1 MRLMVLCLVFGFGFN
16 MRAGERPGDWNGNY
30 LPCDRHRELLKHER
44 MSLGVR
50 ISTSNPVLAEQFLRA
65 MDFWARI
72 LDMDWHEENTQE
84 CSIQLVDGRREL
96 FKETL
101 QAARAQFPD
110 QPAFQGWIAFN
121 PNMDLTETEL
131 YLTSVHELGHM
142 LGLPHNPSAWS
153 VMYYLSLEGSVSL
166 DTADLASLA
175 ARHKLRAT
183 QARQNAGGRGYTVAN
198 VLTTSERP
206 LVAVREMESRTNPQ
220 GQH

>member
-1 MRLMVLCLVFGFGFN
+1 MRLLMLCLVLGST
-16 MRAGERPGDWNGNY
+16 MRAGERPGDWHGNY
-30 LPCDRHRELLKHER
+30 APCHRHRELQKQER

-50 ISTSNPVLAEQFLRA
+50 ISTTNPVLAAQFLRA
-65 MDFWARI
+65 MDFWAGI
-72 LDMDWHEENTQE
+72 LDMDWYEEDTPD
-84 CSIQLVDGRREL
+84 CSIQLVDGGPDL

-121 PNMDLTETEL
+121 PKMDLTDSEL

-153 VMYYLSLEGSVSL
+153 VMFYLSLDASVSL

-175 ARHKLRAT
+175 ARHKLRVAKLDKPLAVT
-183 QARQNAGGRGYTVAN
+183 GTPSRTSPTNEIPRITVK
-198 VLTTSERP
+198 
-206 LVAVREMESRTNPQ
+206 EMESRTIPTC
-220 GQH
+220 QH